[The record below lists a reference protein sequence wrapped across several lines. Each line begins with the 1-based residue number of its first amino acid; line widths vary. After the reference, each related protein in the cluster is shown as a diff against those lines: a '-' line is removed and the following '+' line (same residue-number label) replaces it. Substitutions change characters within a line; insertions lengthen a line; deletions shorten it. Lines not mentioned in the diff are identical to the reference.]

1 MRTIALVA
9 IAVAVVLGVALWTFP
24 ADLAYRYVGNR
35 LAPVALRGLGGTIWQ
50 GRAAGVDLIGHDLGR
65 LDWTLQFLPLLRNEV
80 VAQVALSGDSGNG
93 HAVVERDADG
103 RLQLHDAVVTV
114 PARVAAPVLA
124 IPALDLLGT
133 IEIQIGHARLLGAW
147 PADAAGTAS
156 WRNAAVAGAAQ
167 AQLGELRAT
176 FASTTDGGI
185 AGTVVDLGGP
195 LEVAGTFAARAGQ
208 YEAQARL
215 AARGNNPQVTEALQY
230 VGQPRAD
237 GSRDLEIRGRQ
248 LNLF

>member
-9 IAVAVVLGVALWTFP
+9 IAVAMLLGVALWTFP
-24 ADLAYRYVGNR
+24 ADLAYRYVGSR
-35 LAPVALRGLGGTIWQ
+35 LAPVALRGLSGTIWQ
-50 GRAAGVDLIGHDLGR
+50 GRAAGVDLVGHDLGR
-65 LDWTLQFLPLLRNEV
+65 VDWTLQFLPLLRNEV
-80 VAQVALSGDSGNG
+80 IAQVALTGEIAIG
-93 HAVVERDADG
+93 HGVVERDADG
-103 RLQLHDAVVTV
+103 RLQLRDAVLTM
-114 PARVAAPVLA
+114 PARAAAPVLA

-133 IEIQIGHARLLGAW
+133 IEIQVTRARLLGAW
-147 PADAAGTAS
+147 PTDAAGTAS
-156 WRNAAVAGAAQ
+156 WHDAAVGGAAQ

-176 FASTTDGGI
+176 FASTADGGI
-185 AGTVVDLGGP
+185 TGTVVDLGGP
-195 LEVAGTFAARAGQ
+195 LEVAGTFGASAGQ

-215 AARGNNPQVTEALQY
+215 AARGSNPQVAEALQY